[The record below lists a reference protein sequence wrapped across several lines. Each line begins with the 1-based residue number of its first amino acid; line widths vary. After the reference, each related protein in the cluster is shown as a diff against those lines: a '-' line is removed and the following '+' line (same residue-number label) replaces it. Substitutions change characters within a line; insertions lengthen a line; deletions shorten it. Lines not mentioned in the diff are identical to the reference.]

1 MKKKILTFI
10 FLITVFSNY
19 SNILKAEIIEG
30 FCLVKRIDLEKA
42 KLSPDDYFRFEGKE
56 IIFAISFDENLLA
69 DISKNEEV
77 SVITGMYGGTKE
89 FEKTANGVKYKNEI
103 ELNADKEDEFVKYN
117 YNNTIRIVDGKI
129 TNLYAKVDQSG
140 FSFNSWNFKIDCR
153 DHAYTEAEKQQ
164 AKKES
169 FLLDKTKGM
178 PEWFPDLVEKV
189 IKEGDSGKLSTG
201 SGKTKLSNKG
211 VLPLNYT
218 LFLEEDREDYMIFF
232 RYPDGS
238 SKGTIIYYSKS
249 NYAQW
254 FKSIYG
260 SGSNLVKT
268 FIAPME
274 FNFDGAMKDYLLPEY
289 KLNDFIYKFLIRK
302 DYYILEF
309 ESKIGLERINSYYN
323 SKKSF
328 SIASTDDE
336 VWQASTYKEL
346 NNIDDYKLLANTN
359 PKTICGILSE
369 PLILNV
375 LNKELG
381 TANISEKLK
390 NNGIDN
396 KSVGCK

>member
-1 MKKKILTFI
+1 
-10 FLITVFSNY
+10 
-19 SNILKAEIIEG
+19 
-30 FCLVKRIDLEKA
+30 
-42 KLSPDDYFRFEGKE
+42 
-56 IIFAISFDENLLA
+56 
-69 DISKNEEV
+69 
-77 SVITGMYGGTKE
+77 
-89 FEKTANGVKYKNEI
+89 
-103 ELNADKEDEFVKYN
+103 
-117 YNNTIRIVDGKI
+117 
-129 TNLYAKVDQSG
+129 
-140 FSFNSWNFKIDCR
+140 
-153 DHAYTEAEKQQ
+153 
-164 AKKES
+164 
-169 FLLDKTKGM
+169 
-178 PEWFPDLVEKV
+178 
-189 IKEGDSGKLSTG
+189 
-201 SGKTKLSNKG
+201 
-211 VLPLNYT
+211 
-218 LFLEEDREDYMIFF
+218 
-232 RYPDGS
+232 
-238 SKGTIIYYSKS
+238 
-249 NYAQW
+249 
-254 FKSIYG
+254 
-260 SGSNLVKT
+260 
-268 FIAPME
+268 ME

-346 NNIDDYKLLANTN
+346 NNIDDYKLLADTN